1 MGGGPAPTLLLVVT
15 ATHSRRRVI
24 GRVAFLAITLIGIA
38 IWLYRPQRK
47 ERLEAPA
54 RRMLE
59 DDE

>member
-1 MGGGPAPTLLLVVT
+1 MEDWAGLYKFARLAVLALALV
-15 ATHSRRRVI
+15 
-24 GRVAFLAITLIGIA
+24 GIA
-38 IWLYRPQRK
+38 IWLFRPHRK

>member
-1 MGGGPAPTLLLVVT
+1 MEDWVALYKF
-15 ATHSRRRVI
+15 
-24 GRVAFLAITLIGIA
+24 GRLAFLALALVGISVYLFGSA
-38 IWLYRPQRK
+38 RK